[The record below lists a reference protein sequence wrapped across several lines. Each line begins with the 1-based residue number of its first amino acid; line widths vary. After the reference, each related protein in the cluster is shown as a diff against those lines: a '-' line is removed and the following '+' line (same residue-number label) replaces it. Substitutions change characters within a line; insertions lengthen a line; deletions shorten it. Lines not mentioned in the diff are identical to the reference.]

1 MCIQWILIKLY
12 VIHYNKE
19 QLLLAQGAG
28 AGSVLWEAHCMQKQ
42 QYTEA

>member
-19 QLLLAQGAG
+19 QLLLEQGAG